1 MPYKIEQ
8 SVKVENGRTYI
19 LKERMQDIV
28 WGCDL
33 ERSSNTVEEYEKAVE
48 EWLQAH
54 VIYDK
59 ITDTGRWSEYHECVF
74 ELNGKTYMTDYS
86 RGATEMQD
94 ESPYEY
100 DGEWIAVTEVVP
112 KEVTVI
118 KYVAK

>member
-1 MPYKIEQ
+1 
-8 SVKVENGRTYI
+8 
-19 LKERMQDIV
+19 MQDIV
-28 WGCDL
+28 WGCDIGG
-33 ERSSNTVEEYEKAVE
+33 S
-48 EWLQAH
+48 H

-100 DGEWIAVTEVVP
+100 DGEWIEVTEVVP